1 MKNDLNI
8 YELKHNLLNDLDQWL
23 EFQDLEE
30 EEQNEICEAVANKEP
45 ENFDYYHD
53 IADDEGIYQDASEKM
68 GYLREDTYKEDRD
81 NLKYD
86 LSYSQGNY
94 AYLIGSYNLHTLL
107 ENNGASKQLL
117 KDLKHLIKKVDSGEW
132 EDYASKCDLMNFYET
147 SYNKRPKGFYITRNE
162 NRIYCED
169 TNAEDFIYAL
179 QDFKLANGKQPACVK
194 RILEEL
200 TTQRRRQ
207 GFNGSSYVAT
217 TLIEMA
223 FENYEYNLKRQ
234 FYDTM
239 EEQHKQDREFWIE
252 EVLKPK
258 LKGKYNRIT
267 KEFRRECETV
277 YEIN

>member
-117 KDLKHLIKKVDSGEW
+117 KDLKHLIK
-132 EDYASKCDLMNFYET
+132 N
-147 SYNKRPKGFYITRNE
+147 RPF
-162 NRIYCED
+162 
-169 TNAEDFIYAL
+169 FIL
-179 QDFKLANGKQPACVK
+179 F
-194 RILEEL
+194 I
-200 TTQRRRQ
+200 
-207 GFNGSSYVAT
+207 F
-217 TLIEMA
+217 
-223 FENYEYNLKRQ
+223 
-234 FYDTM
+234 
-239 EEQHKQDREFWIE
+239 
-252 EVLKPK
+252 VL
-258 LKGKYNRIT
+258 N
-267 KEFRRECETV
+267 
-277 YEIN
+277 NDN